1 MWIGHGVYNNG
12 IVFFL
17 KVVGYLFLFFF
28 SLQREQVSSD
38 VVTSTVLTGEQS
50 ITLFKNKYYSYDSVT
65 RNRSSPIKNHTKK
78 NDLSRTTVVKYY
90 LLFTTRSGP
99 GKRGEDTDVLFVVVV
114 WICGTAPT
122 VFRLQ

>member
-1 MWIGHGVYNNG
+1 MLSRQRYLLDRNQ
-12 IVFFL
+12 FL
-17 KVVGYLFLFFF
+17 LL
-28 SLQREQVSSD
+28 
-38 VVTSTVLTGEQS
+38 
-50 ITLFKNKYYSYDSVT
+50 KNKYYSYDSVLAIVL
-65 RNRSSPIKNHTKK
+65 SPIKEQDGNK